1 MTTTTKKIR
10 VEHSINF
17 HPANTRPALVI
28 MAAGRAR
35 RYGAIKPLAPV
46 GLNGEVL
53 IDLIAQEAL
62 TAGFREF
69 VIVVNEQSGPVIAE
83 HIRRRWW
90 SKLSVTLVIQST
102 TNGTMGAVLAAKQAL
117 LPGRCFAVANADDL
131 YGVHAMTSLFEHLRD
146 ERTSAVVGYQIGNAV
161 VGERPVNRGTC
172 EVTNGRLS
180 NVVER
185 RGVRKVG
192 GAFLVDD
199 CQAPETLSGD
209 TIVSMNLWGFKYDVF
224 KTMKA
229 AYDAHDFT
237 AAEEF
242 NLPEFVNA
250 NLDGALDV
258 KVLET
263 TSRCI
268 GVTHPQDLAEVQNIL
283 NPNAVVV
290 APVVARIEVV
300 TTAENAPAVEIKSG
314 LVLV

>member
-1 MTTTTKKIR
+1 MTTTIKKSR
-10 VEHSINF
+10 VERSINF

-69 VIVVNEQSGPVIAE
+69 VIVVNEDSGPIIAE

-90 SKLSVTLVIQST
+90 SKLSVTLVVQSK
-102 TNGTMGAVLAAKQAL
+102 TNGTLGAVLAAKQAL
-117 LPGRCFAVANADDL
+117 LAGRCFAVANADDL
-131 YGVHAMTSLFEHLRD
+131 YGIHAMTSLFEYLRD
-146 ERTSAVVGYQIGNAV
+146 ERTSAAVGYQIGNAV
-161 VGERPVNRGTC
+161 VGDRPVNRGTC
-172 EVTNGRLS
+172 QVKNGRLTDIT
-180 NVVER
+180 ER

-199 CQAPETLSGD
+199 GVAPETLSGD
-209 TIVSMNLWGFKYDVF
+209 TLVSMNLWGFKYDVL
-224 KTMKA
+224 KDMKA
-229 AYDAHDFT
+229 AYDAHDFE
-237 AAEEF
+237 AAVEL
-242 NLPEFVNA
+242 NLPEFVHS
-250 NLDGALDV
+250 NLGSTLDITL
-258 KVLET
+258 LET

-268 GVTHPQDLAEVQNIL
+268 GVTHPQDLAEVQHIL
-283 NPNAVVV
+283 NPNAVVTP
-290 APVVARIEVV
+290 PVVAHIEVS
-300 TTAENAPAVEIKSG
+300 TTCPTAPAVETKSG

>member
-1 MTTTTKKIR
+1 MTTTKKSR

-17 HPANTRPALVI
+17 HPSNTRPALVI
-28 MAAGRAR
+28 MAAGRAH

-69 VIVVNEQSGPVIAE
+69 VIVVNEDSGPIIAE

-102 TNGTMGAVLAAKQAL
+102 TNGTLGAVLAAKQAL
-117 LPGRCFAVANADDL
+117 LAGRCFAVANADDL
-131 YGVHAMTSLFEHLRD
+131 YGVHAMTSLFEYLRD
-146 ERTSAVVGYQIGNAV
+146 VRTSVAVGYQIGNAV

-172 EVTNGRLS
+172 QVENGRLTDVS
-180 NVVER
+180 ER
-185 RGVRKVG
+185 HGVRKVA

-199 CQAPETLSGD
+199 GGAPETLSAD
-209 TIVSMNLWGFKYDVF
+209 TLVSMNLWGFKYDVL
-224 KTMKA
+224 KDMKV
-229 AYDAHDFT
+229 AYDAHDFAV
-237 AAEEF
+237 AAEI

-250 NLDGALDV
+250 NLGGTFEVQLI
-258 KVLET
+258 ET

-268 GVTHPQDLAEVQNIL
+268 GVTHPQDLAEVQHIL
-283 NPNAVVV
+283 NPNAVVT
-290 APVVARIEVV
+290 APVAARVEVSR
-300 TTAENAPAVEIKSG
+300 TCESAPTVEIKSG